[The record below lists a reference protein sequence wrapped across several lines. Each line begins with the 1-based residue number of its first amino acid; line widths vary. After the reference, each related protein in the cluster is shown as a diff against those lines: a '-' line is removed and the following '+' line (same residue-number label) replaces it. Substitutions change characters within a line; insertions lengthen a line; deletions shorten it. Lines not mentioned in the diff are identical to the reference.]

1 MLILANGVFAAAEI
15 ALVSLRDGQVRAL
28 AGQSKRG
35 RTVAEL
41 NEDPNRFLSAVQVG
55 VTLMGF
61 LSAAFGGATLAD
73 DLAPVLTS
81 WGLPEGASA
90 AAAVLL
96 AGLPAIRET
105 PVTGSPR
112 APLCLMG
119 VCFDCLA
126 EIDGV
131 PNRQAC
137 MVPVAPGMRIAR
149 QRGARQAR
157 P

>member
-1 MLILANGVFAAAEI
+1 MFRTRPDVRPTTVEV
-15 ALVSLRDGQVRAL
+15 LVEG
-28 AGQSKRG
+28 
-35 RTVAEL
+35 T
-41 NEDPNRFLSAVQVG
+41 
-55 VTLMGF
+55 
-61 LSAAFGGATLAD
+61 
-73 DLAPVLTS
+73 PVLV
-81 WGLPEGASA
+81 PEGATA

-96 AGLPAIRET
+96 SGLPAIRET

-112 APLCLMG
+112 LPLCLMG

-137 MVPVAPGMRIAR
+137 MVTVAPGMRIAR
-149 QRGARQAR
+149 QHGARAAR